1 MGVQFATPTETDQ
14 PRIYVACL
22 AAYNSGRLH
31 GAWIDAARDAWEL
44 WDDIRAMLQ
53 ASPEA
58 GAEEYAIHDYEGF
71 GGVRIAEGEA
81 IDRVAEIAAFI
92 VEHGAL
98 GAAVLDHCNDDLAEA
113 REAITERYLGMHA
126 SLADYVQELTEECMT
141 IPERL
146 RGYID
151 WQAMARDAEL
161 GGDLFTIQMS
171 YEEVHV
177 FAAG

>member
-1 MGVQFATPTETDQ
+1 MGVQFTTTTETDQ

-22 AAYNSGRLH
+22 AAYNNGRLH

-53 ASPEA
+53 ASPVA

-71 GGVRIAEGEA
+71 GGVRIAEGEG
-81 IDRVAEIAAFI
+81 IDRVTEIAAFI

-98 GAAVLDHCNDDLAEA
+98 GAAVLDHCDDDLAEA
-113 REAITERYLGMHA
+113 REAVAERYLGMHA
-126 SLADYVQELTEECMT
+126 SLADYVQELTEECMS
-141 IPERL
+141 IPDRL

-151 WQAMARDAEL
+151 WQAMAHDAEL
-161 GGDLFTIQMS
+161 SGDLFTIETG

-177 FAAG
+177 FAG

>member
-1 MGVQFATPTETDQ
+1 MGVQFTTLTETDR

-71 GGVRIAEGEA
+71 GGVRITEYEG
-81 IDRVAEIAAFI
+81 IDCVAHIAAFI

-98 GAAVLDHCNDDLAEA
+98 GAAVLEHCDDDMEEA
-113 REAITERYLGMHA
+113 REAITERYLGMHT
-126 SLADYVQELTEECMT
+126 SLADYVQELTEEST
-141 IPERL
+141 DIPERL

-151 WQAMARDAEL
+151 WQAMAHDAEL
-161 GGDLFTIQMS
+161 GGDLFIIETGYQ
-171 YEEVHV
+171 EVHV
-177 FAAG
+177 FAGR

>member
-1 MGVQFATPTETDQ
+1 MGVQFASITETDR

-22 AAYNSGRLH
+22 AAYNGGRLH

-71 GGVRIAEGEA
+71 GGVRIAESEG
-81 IDRVAEIAAFI
+81 IDRVAEIAAFV

-98 GAAVLDHCNDDLAEA
+98 GAAVLDHCDDDLDEA
-113 REAITERYLGMHA
+113 REAITGRYLGMYA
-126 SLADYVQELTEECMT
+126 SLADYVQGLTEGAIE
-141 IPERL
+141 IPQAL
-146 RGYID
+146 RFYID
-151 WQAMARDAEL
+151 WEAMGRDAEMS
-161 GGDLFTIQMS
+161 GDLFTI
-171 YEEVHV
+171 EAGHENIHV
-177 FAAG
+177 FASH